1 MASRVG
7 CVGCA
12 TMVDDVDVRVAVVA
26 VVVVVTST
34 SQYELLLLLLVLL
47 LGCCAAF
54 SGVQYVKTRSN
65 IYIAGYMMNDEKKA
79 RVVVDRG
86 LQNLKINLKN
96 LKFFSAATCRS
107 NCNYGVYGTIQPK
120 VKPTTIATFLKTP
133 SSIMR
138 RPPTIRSQ

>member
-34 SQYELLLLLLVLL
+34 SQYELLLLLLLL

-65 IYIAGYMMNDEKKA
+65 MYIQRCNKCSLCTNIYLDVRRLHRN
-79 RVVVDRG
+79 
-86 LQNLKINLKN
+86 
-96 LKFFSAATCRS
+96 ATHCW
-107 NCNYGVYGTIQPK
+107 I
-120 VKPTTIATFLKTP
+120 
-133 SSIMR
+133 
-138 RPPTIRSQ
+138 